1 MRRIMMPCAL
11 LFILMLGL
19 FGIPACG
26 GENANG
32 DGGNGHQDGE
42 GLDGNG
48 QDGNGGGDNASG
60 DTGPR
65 PDAPICDEVEIEA
78 GSIPPNLLLVVDKS
92 GSMRDDTCAVGC
104 NAKIADAKMALTFLL
119 DEGDGEIR
127 FGWMQFPS
135 DSSCGPGVVGVP
147 CGDDTVATIKSR
159 VSFLSASGGTPTGE
173 SLEAA
178 NSYQGLHDESR
189 ANFVVLLTDGLPTCP
204 AGSGHTVTEQDKTRA
219 LNAVTALY
227 QGGIDTFVIGL
238 GEELNDSG
246 DPQLLNDMAVAGGR
260 ARAGAD
266 KYYKANSLNELQTA
280 LQDIGGM
287 VIGCNLSLSVIPE
300 EPNFLWVYFDG
311 VPVPRDRNHINGFDY
326 DATRNQINFYG
337 PACDQL
343 RSGQV
348 GKVDVKMGCAPPD

>member
-32 DGGNGHQDGE
+32 DGGNGHQDGN
-42 GLDGNG
+42 GQDGNG
-48 QDGNGGGDNASG
+48 QDGNGGDNGGS

-65 PDAPICDEVEIEA
+65 PDGPICDEEEINS
-78 GSIPPNLLLVVDKS
+78 GSIPPNLMLVVDKS

-104 NAKIADAKMALTFLL
+104 DRKVDDAKVALTFLL
-119 DEGDGEIR
+119 NEGDGQIR
-127 FGWMQFPS
+127 FGWMPYPI
-135 DSSCGPGVVGVP
+135 DSWCAVGVVDVP
-147 CGDDTVATIKSR
+147 CGDDTVSTILQR
-159 VSFLSASGGTPTGE
+159 VNALSANGGTPTGE
-173 SLEAA
+173 TLEAA
-178 NSYQGLHDESR
+178 NADPGMHDESR
-189 ANFVVLLTDGLPTCP
+189 ANFVLLLTDGLPTCP
-204 AGSGHTVTEQDKTRA
+204 VGGGSDVTEQDKTRA
-219 LNAVTALY
+219 LNAVTALH

-238 GEELNDSG
+238 GEALNNSG
-246 DPQLLNDMAVAGGR
+246 DPSLLNDMAVAGGR
-260 ARAGAD
+260 PRAGAD
-266 KYYKANSLNELQTA
+266 KYYKANSLAELQTA

-287 VIGCNLSLSVIPE
+287 VIGCNLALGVVPE

-311 VPVPRDRNHINGFDY
+311 VLVPRDRNHINGWDY
-326 DATRNQINFYG
+326 DPDRNQVNFYG

-348 GKVDVKMGCAPPD
+348 NKVDIKMGCERPP